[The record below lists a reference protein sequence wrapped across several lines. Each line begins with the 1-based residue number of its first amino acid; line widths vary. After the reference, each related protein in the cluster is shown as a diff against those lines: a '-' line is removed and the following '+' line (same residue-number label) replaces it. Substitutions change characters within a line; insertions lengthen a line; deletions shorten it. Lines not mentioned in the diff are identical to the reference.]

1 MSSFS
6 PEEVLR
12 PLRVMDEWTRWK
24 KKGVFS
30 LSKGTGK
37 VQADQTAS
45 GEGKQETWEEED
57 VLQHGQDLWKSTD
70 NRVQN
75 PSIDA
80 TVGLL
85 QVQDYP

>member
-24 KKGVFS
+24 KKGVSS
-30 LSKGTGK
+30 LSKGTGQ

-45 GEGKQETWEEED
+45 GEGKQETWEEEV